1 MRTVI
6 IGGVAG
12 GMSAATR
19 LRRLDEGHE
28 IVVLERSHYVSYA
41 NCGLPY
47 HIGGVIGDRRA
58 LLLNTP
64 EGLEARF
71 GLDVRTGAEV
81 LSIDRDRQMVH
92 VEDLATGRRY
102 ELGWDHL
109 VLSPGAAPF
118 VPDVAGV
125 ERALTLRTVEDM
137 DAIAATVRAGRAAT
151 AVVVGGGFI
160 GLETAENLVRIG
172 LSVTV
177 VELAPQVLAP
187 LDPELAVLVA
197 DELERHGVGLVLGTA
212 LAKVLPDAVELSDG
226 QVLGADIVVLAIGV
240 RPETT
245 LAAAA
250 GLTIGPRGGI
260 SVDETLHT
268 SDPRIY
274 AVGDAVEKT
283 DQLSAEPV
291 LVPLANLANR
301 QGRMVADTIAGRP
314 RPFRAVQG
322 TAIIKVFDKVAAVTG
337 WNEKRLR
344 SAGRPYLAI
353 HAHPG
358 SHAGYFPGAEPLA
371 LKLLVDPGTYTVLG
385 AQAVGGAGV
394 DKRIDLLAVAIN
406 DSLPAPGLMDLELS
420 YAPQSGSAKDP
431 VNMLGDER
439 SVQWHEL
446 GERTM
451 AGAILVDVR
460 TQAERAGGHI
470 PGSLNFP
477 LDDLRGHHSE
487 FASAVAPGAEVI
499 VYCQVGQRAHTAGHI
514 LHSWGYRVA
523 NLDGGYLTW
532 SDGARAGGLGTR
544 PSGTSDPGH
553 GG

>member
-1 MRTVI
+1 M
-6 IGGVAG
+6 
-12 GMSAATR
+12 
-19 LRRLDEGHE
+19 
-28 IVVLERSHYVSYA
+28 
-41 NCGLPY
+41 
-47 HIGGVIGDRRA
+47 
-58 LLLNTP
+58 
-64 EGLEARF
+64 
-71 GLDVRTGAEV
+71 
-81 LSIDRDRQMVH
+81 
-92 VEDLATGRRY
+92 
-102 ELGWDHL
+102 
-109 VLSPGAAPF
+109 
-118 VPDVAGV
+118 
-125 ERALTLRTVEDM
+125 
-137 DAIAATVRAGRAAT
+137 
-151 AVVVGGGFI
+151 
-160 GLETAENLVRIG
+160 
-172 LSVTV
+172 
-177 VELAPQVLAP
+177 
-187 LDPELAVLVA
+187 A

-337 WNEKRLR
+337 WNEKRLG

-358 SHAGYFPGAEPLA
+358 SHAGYYPGAEPLA
-371 LKLLVDPGTYTVLG
+371 LKLLVDPGTHAVLG
-385 AQAVGGAGV
+385 AHAVGGAGV
-394 DKRIDLLAVAIN
+394 DKRIDLLAAAIN
-406 DSLPAPGLMDLELS
+406 DGLPAPGLMDLELS
-420 YAPQSGSAKDP
+420 YAPQFGSAKDP
-431 VNMLGDER
+431 VNMLGYIAENRLLGDER

-446 GERTM
+446 GERTV
-451 AGAILVDVR
+451 AGAVLVDVR
-460 TQAERAGGHI
+460 TQAEHAAGHI

-477 LDDLRGHHSE
+477 LDGLRGQRSE

-514 LHSWGYRVA
+514 LQSWGYRVA

-532 SDGARAGGLGTR
+532 SDGARARELGTR
-544 PSGTSDPGH
+544 SSGTSDPGH